1 MYDLSILLAKHNIGC
16 FMNKGCFNGVF
27 TLMIIHSTSRIICD
41 TSGIRDVVLIP
52 DYSRTQNSEVRDLF
66 NLIHV

>member
-16 FMNKGCFNGVF
+16 FMNKGCFNSVF
-27 TLMIIHSTSRIICD
+27 TLMIYASGPLGHSTSRIICD

-52 DYSRTQNSEVRDLF
+52 DYSRTQNSE
-66 NLIHV
+66 IYST